1 MKHRDT
7 DSSYHRYQG
16 GKHKTSTTLLTRL
29 KKDEALAWE
38 QFMSLYSPLIR
49 YWCRK
54 AKDQLNRSERQ
65 DVLQEVLQ
73 KVHKSISRFDHEN
86 RQGRHFRAWLRKITE
101 NCMIDTLREK
111 ENRKDVSQL
120 MSDTGH
126 IKWPQKLFV
135 ETFEQEEPNERLILF
150 KQVLKTIEANFSE
163 KHRDVFNLLIV
174 AEKDSVEVAEI
185 MGMNAPAVRQIK
197 SRILKRIRE
206 EYNTLGLGDEL
217 PTDNRSLLDRQS

>member
-1 MKHRDT
+1 
-7 DSSYHRYQG
+7 
-16 GKHKTSTTLLTRL
+16 
-29 KKDEALAWE
+29 
-38 QFMSLYSPLIR
+38 
-49 YWCRK
+49 
-54 AKDQLNRSERQ
+54 
-65 DVLQEVLQ
+65 
-73 KVHKSISRFDHEN
+73 
-86 RQGRHFRAWLRKITE
+86 
-101 NCMIDTLREK
+101 MIDTLREK